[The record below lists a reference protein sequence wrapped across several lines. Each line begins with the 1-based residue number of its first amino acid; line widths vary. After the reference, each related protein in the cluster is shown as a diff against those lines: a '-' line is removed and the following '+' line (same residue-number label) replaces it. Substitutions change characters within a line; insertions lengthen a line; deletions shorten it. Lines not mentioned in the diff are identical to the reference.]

1 MFELNFQPGFPSQST
16 DFTIGASTFTARV
29 RWNERFLF
37 WSLSLY
43 NRDSALI
50 IGGVRLVS
58 TVPLLG
64 SFKLDEFDGDFFF
77 IPTTQERSD
86 PSFDSIGGNYSLI
99 YLTRSEINELVSTS
113 G

>member
-1 MFELNFQPGFPSQST
+1 MIIINFQPGFPSQST
-16 DFTIGASTFTARV
+16 DFTIGASTFSARV
-29 RWNERFLF
+29 SWNEHFSF

-77 IPTTQERSD
+77 IPTTQEMSE
-86 PSFDSIGGNYSLI
+86 PAFSSIDGNYSLI
-99 YLTRSEINELVSTS
+99 YLSRSEINELISTS